1 MNLGDAKRKVLKL
14 LDESTAMA
22 ITQDPLSK
30 FIDYFDMAQKEIA
43 IILPIIKTATIT
55 KVVTD
60 SSVEWVEQSL
70 PSDFR
75 EVVKV
80 HGENNGRWIGK
91 KFFLRYDDEGTFI
104 VEYKAY
110 PATLDEATL
119 DSYEFEIATEAL
131 QALIYFTAAQC
142 EVKEYNLN
150 YYDNYMSLY
159 NTSMANLVNNKRVGV
174 TFVKIGDA

>member
-14 LDESTAMA
+14 LDESTAMS
-22 ITQDPLSK
+22 ITQDPLAK

-43 IILPIIKTATIT
+43 IILPIIKTATIV
-55 KVVTD
+55 KVATD
-60 SSVEWVEQSL
+60 ESVEYVEQAL

-75 EVVKV
+75 EVIKV

-91 KFFLRYDDEGTFI
+91 KWFLRYDDEGTFI

-110 PATLDEATL
+110 PETITADTP
-119 DSYEFEIATEAL
+119 DSYTFEVVPEAF
-131 QALIYFTAAQC
+131 QALVYHVAAQC

-159 NTSMANLVNNKRVGV
+159 NASMANLANNRRAGM
-174 TFVKIGDA
+174 TFVKVI